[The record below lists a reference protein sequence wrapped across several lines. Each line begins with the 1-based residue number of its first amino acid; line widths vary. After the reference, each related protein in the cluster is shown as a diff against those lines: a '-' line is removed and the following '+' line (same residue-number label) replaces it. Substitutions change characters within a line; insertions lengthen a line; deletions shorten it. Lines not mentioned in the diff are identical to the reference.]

1 MDMNKKLLALA
12 IAGAVATPFA
22 AQAGSLTVANQD
34 ITLSGGVAGGYV
46 NNTDAAQSKIT
57 ATDALVDLSSEAK
70 AGGVGFDVGIGVLAG
85 ASLGDSQT
93 SPTGPVITGSG
104 SLNVLNTATTG
115 AGTALQYGWLTIM
128 PTDGLSLQAG
138 TLATNVGYEVVPS
151 YANAN
156 IVRGLVWSRQPAY
169 YNGIRA
175 TYNTG
180 NMSVYVEGSNDPY
193 NPTNP
198 AGNTVNSN
206 GQAIGAS
213 ATMGA
218 VNGSISYFN
227 DEDNGSIVDVIASSK
242 MGSMT
247 FAANLDYITKAD
259 RLKVAGTDDNAWGIA
274 LYASMPMGANASL
287 PVRVEYVA
295 DGTSNI
301 YGLATTTGQKNNAY
315 TITITPTYNFSKAT
329 FVRAELAYIA
339 LDKKTNG
346 YVDDKGIATDG
357 NMTLGLQGGLMF

>member
-1 MDMNKKLLALA
+1 MKKNLISLV

-22 AQAGSLTVANQD
+22 AQAGSLNVANQD

-151 YANAN
+151 YNNAN
-156 IVRGLVWSRQPAY
+156 ILRGLVWNQQPAY
-169 YNGIRA
+169 YNGVRA
-175 TYNTG
+175 TYSTG
-180 NMSVYVEGSNDPY
+180 DMSVYAEASNDPY
-193 NPTNP
+193 NLGT
-198 AGNTVNSN
+198 TSN

-213 ATMGA
+213 AAMGA

-227 DEDNGSIVDVIASSK
+227 YEDNKSIVDIIASSK
-242 MGSMT
+242 IGSVEV
-247 FAANLDYITKAD
+247 AANIDYQMWAD
-259 RLKVAGTDDNAWGIA
+259 RIKNAMPSSADDNAYGIA
-274 LYASMPMGANASL
+274 LYATMPMGANASL
-287 PVRVEYVA
+287 PVRVEYVS
-295 DGTSNI
+295 DGTSGL
-301 YGLATTTGQKNNAY
+301 YGLGAVGASNSAY
-315 TITITPTYNFSKAT
+315 TVTITPTYNFSDST
-329 FVRAELAYIA
+329 FVRAELAYVGT
-339 LDKKTNG
+339 DKKINA
-346 YVDDKGIATDG
+346 YKDDKGVANDSNLIVG
-357 NMTLGLQGGLMF
+357 FQGGLMF

>member
-1 MDMNKKLLALA
+1 MNKKLITLA

-34 ITLSGGVAGGYV
+34 ITLSGGVAGGYI

-70 AGGVGFDVGIGVLAG
+70 TGGMGFDLGVGVLAG
-85 ASLGDSQT
+85 ANLGS
-93 SPTGPVITGSG
+93 SSG
-104 SLNVLNTATTG
+104 VLNTATTG
-115 AGTALQYGWLTIM
+115 AGTTLQYGWLTIK

-151 YANAN
+151 YENAN
-156 IVRGLVWSRQPAY
+156 ILHGLVWNDQPAY

-175 TYNTG
+175 TYDTG
-180 NMSVYVEGSNDPY
+180 NMSIYVEGSNDPV

-198 AGNTVNSN
+198 AFNTVNSN

-227 DEDNGSIVDVIASSK
+227 DEDNGSIVDIIASSK

-259 RLKVAGTDDNAWGIA
+259 RLKVAGTDDNAYGIA
-274 LYASMPMGANASL
+274 LYATMPMGANASL
-287 PVRVEYVA
+287 PVRVEYVS
-295 DGTSNI
+295 DGTSGI
-301 YGLATTTGQKNNAY
+301 YGLTTTAGEKNSAY
-315 TITITPTYNFSKAT
+315 TVTITPTYNFSKAT
-329 FVRAELAYIA
+329 FVRAELAYVG
-339 LDKKTNG
+339 LDKKTAA
-346 YVDDKGIATDG
+346 YVDDKGVATDG
-357 NMTLGLQGGLMF
+357 NMTVGLQGGLMF